1 MSRGPKKRL
10 AVLASGSGSNFQ
22 ALLDRFRGRPDS
34 PVDVVLLVA
43 SRAGIGALER
53 ARRAGVPHAVVPAG
67 EEAGS
72 DALLARLEQA
82 GAELVALAGWLRL
95 VPGPAVRA
103 FWGRM
108 VNVHPALL
116 PAFGGEGMY
125 GLRVHR
131 AALEAGVRVSGAT
144 VHFVDERY
152 DRGPIIAQWPV
163 PVRDGDAPEDLA
175 ARVLEVEH
183 RLLPAVVEAV
193 AEGRVGLEADGCC
206 RWREAPRG
214 GDRFVLAHGASPL
227 APDRARGGGAECRR
241 RY

>member
-1 MSRGPKKRL
+1 MRPAAKKRL

-22 ALLDRFRGRPDS
+22 ALLERFRDRPDS
-34 PVDVVLLVA
+34 QVEVVLLVA
-43 SRAGIGALER
+43 SQPGIGALDR
-53 ARRAGVPHAVVPAG
+53 ARRAGVPHAVLPAG
-67 EEAGS
+67 EERDAGS
-72 DALLARLEQA
+72 LLDRLEEA
-82 GAELVALAGWLRL
+82 EVELVALAGWLRL
-95 VPGPAVRA
+95 VPASVVRA
-103 FWGRM
+103 YWGRM

-131 AALEAGVRVSGAT
+131 AVLAAGVRVSGAT

-163 PVRDGDAPEDLA
+163 PVREEDAPEDLA

-193 AEGRVGLEADGCC
+193 AEGRASLNAEGRC
-206 RWREAPRG
+206 RWREELFGA
-214 GDRFVLAHGASPL
+214 DRFSLAGDASRLVPG
-227 APDRARGGGAECRR
+227 RA
-241 RY
+241 